1 MNNEKTSSYI
11 IDNSIFRIWVVVEVV
26 WQQVKV
32 WVDTWK
38 NTSNILYKWDI
49 IQNISVWWYV
59 KIKKW
64 FEEMIWKIEWESIK
78 EKNKDDN
85 NNYLN
90 NKNKILRILNIKILG
105 FLEWNKFKRWIK
117 ELPLIDN
124 TCYLLRKD
132 EFNKIH
138 EFVDEK
144 EDKPLDIWTLEYD
157 DWVKIE
163 LWINKLFASHI
174 WIFWNTWSWKSYTL
188 AKIYRELFLKFQEN
202 KSFKVN
208 ADFFLIDLN
217 WEYLWEQ
224 NSNWNLINRNVIT
237 DEKYKNIYN
246 LSTEDSIT
254 WDKIE
259 IKEETLNDSIFWSI
273 LLEATEKTQSPFIND
288 TLNNNIYLER
298 IFNNWS
304 DLSYSIRSEI
314 IDIIKK
320 WIKRADKN
328 LWVSIFTD
336 IFSKLYKC
344 ISNDD
349 KTIIWDIKN
358 YINSHLCYNWTTWWY
373 YCNKFDEDWV
383 LSSTYYSQT
392 EIENNFIGKLEND
405 FISKLVFDNTD
416 IKKVRLKILINY
428 FNSIIS
434 WFWNKEHLSWLI
446 KRLLDDRI
454 ENLDKIIK
462 IWNRNSHW
470 KNFTIVSLKDVKIS
484 MRKMI
489 PLLLVKE
496 LYDDKKRENSKSKSL
511 HIIIDEAHNILSENS
526 ERENEEWKDY
536 RLETFE
542 EIIKEWRKFW
552 TFLTIASQ
560 RPSDISS
567 TIISQLHNYFLHRLI
582 NENDLKA
589 VEKTIAYLD
598 KVSADSIPNLSTW
611 TCILAWLMAQIPVVI
626 KVWEIEKKENQ
637 PQSHNINLLEKWE
650 DWD

>member
-1 MNNEKTSSYI
+1 MNNEETSNYI

-38 NTSNILYKWDI
+38 NTSNLLYKWDI

-64 FEEMIWKIEWESIK
+64 FEEMIWKIEWEVVK
-78 EKNKDDN
+78 EINKD
-85 NNYLN
+85 N
-90 NKNKILRILNIKILG
+90 NKNYSNNKDKILRVLNIKILW
-105 FLEWNKFKRWIK
+105 FLEWNEFKRWIK

-124 TCYLLRKD
+124 TCYLLTKD

-138 EFVDEK
+138 KFVDEN
-144 EDKPLDIWTLEYD
+144 EDKPLNIGTLEYD

-188 AKIYRELFLKFQEN
+188 AKIYRELFLKFQESKN
-202 KSFKVN
+202 FKKN

-224 NSNWNLINRNVIT
+224 KFDWSLLNKNVIT
-237 DEKYKNIYN
+237 EEKYKNIYN
-246 LSTEDSIT
+246 LSTEDGVK

-259 IKEETLNDSIFWSI
+259 IKSETLNDSTFWSI
-273 LLEATEKTQSPFIND
+273 LLEATEKTQAPFIND
-288 TLNNNIYLER
+288 TLNNNYQLDKVFSSWDLEKA
-298 IFNNWS
+298 
-304 DLSYSIRSEI
+304 IREEI

-320 WIKRADKN
+320 WYNRQDKN
-328 LWVSIFTD
+328 LGLKIFTEF
-336 IFSKLYKC
+336 FSKLYNCVENIVSKDKLMLC
-344 ISNDD
+344 KKLIQDELRFNTKYESYYCESLSKDEWSYTDVKFYEKILQPITENLENVEFIIS
-349 KTIIWDIKN
+349 DIKN
-358 YINSHLCYNWTTWWY
+358 I
-373 YCNKFDEDWV
+373 
-383 LSSTYYSQT
+383 
-392 EIENNFIGKLEND
+392 
-405 FISKLVFDNTD
+405 
-416 IKKVRLKILINY
+416 RLKIVLNY
-428 FNSIIS
+428 YSSIMN
-434 WFWNKEHLSWLI
+434 WFWNREHLAWLI

-462 IWNRNSHW
+462 IWDRRCSW

-489 PLLLVKE
+489 PMLLVKE
-496 LYDDKKRENSKSKSL
+496 LYENKKRENNKSKSL

-560 RPSDISS
+560 RPSDISP

-582 NENDLKA
+582 NENDLRA

-598 KVSADSIPNLSTW
+598 KVSADSIPNLWTW
-611 TCILAWLMAQIPVVI
+611 VCILAWLMAQIPVVI
-626 KVWEIEKKENQ
+626 KVWEIENKENQ
-637 PQSHNINLLEKWE
+637 PQSHNINLLEKWKN
-650 DWD
+650 